1 MIATR
6 IDKLILMRLRDE
18 EKNITGR
25 GIYEEKKNAT
35 RRRRRKSQKGYVH

>member
-6 IDKLILMRLRDE
+6 IGKVILTRLRDE

-25 GIYEEKKNAT
+25 SIDEEKKIST
-35 RRRRRKSQKGYVH
+35 RRIKVISERRI